1 MESPIIR
8 HWHKPQPRSCSFSQQ
23 LPRHEIAVVLHY
35 GEENHVS
42 FADKFSTPSL
52 RDKIYTFGGPARED
66 DLVSTS
72 RADVF
77 RHTTPRVFV
86 SFRCA
91 RTKSVQST
99 VDICVVVF
107 VKIAKRFNNRA
118 RLLRTRSAVEVDQ
131 RMPVRLLAQDWEIL
145 AKSAPVHL
153 ARDGLMHAI
162 ICYRSGS
169 APVHSQ
175 RTAKR

>member
-1 MESPIIR
+1 
-8 HWHKPQPRSCSFSQQ
+8 
-23 LPRHEIAVVLHY
+23 
-35 GEENHVS
+35 
-42 FADKFSTPSL
+42 
-52 RDKIYTFGGPARED
+52 
-66 DLVSTS
+66 STS

-77 RHTTPRVFV
+77 CHTTPRVFV

-118 RLLRTRSAVEVDQ
+118 RLLRTRSSVEVDQ

-145 AKSAPVHL
+145 AKRAPVHL
-153 ARDGLMHAI
+153 SGDSFMNPI
-162 ICYRSGS
+162 ICYRVVG
-169 APVHSQ
+169 APVISHWSPNG
-175 RTAKR
+175 